1 ADPPSEEPMAERRLS
16 TSRRPTWSETDA
28 FVPRLF
34 VRPFQ
39 RFMHAEAGGAIVMLI
54 AAVAALA
61 WANSPW
67 HHAQEAL
74 WETELS
80 IHLGGLAHLDL
91 TLVEWINDA
100 LMAIFFFLVGLEIKR
115 ELVHGELRDPKKASL
130 PVIAALGGMVVP
142 AAIFMA
148 LNAGRPT
155 FDGWG
160 IPMATDIAFAV
171 AVVALVG
178 DRLPSSAKVFLL
190 TLAIADDIGAIL
202 VIALFYT
209 SDLSLGWLAIS
220 AATIA
225 AVEVCKRRH
234 IRALPLYVFLAFF
247 AWFSFHETGIHATLA
262 GVILGLLTPAW
273 SFYRSENFADD
284 MSSLI
289 AHGTALDAIE
299 DDLQQTEEDYD
310 EASMRLG
317 EIERLVTESQSP
329 LDRLERKL
337 HLWVAFVIV
346 PLFAFANAG
355 VRLSSEAMD
364 GLLSNRVVLGVALG
378 LVLGKTVGVF
388 SFTFLAAKLGL
399 GTLPAGVGFRTVFG
413 LALTAGIG
421 FTVALFV
428 ASLAFEPGSLAV
440 DSAKIGILAGSLIA
454 GILGFSFLKLNPSRP
469 PADTPADART
479 AALVD

>member
-1 ADPPSEEPMAERRLS
+1 MANRRLS
-16 TSRRPTWSETDA
+16 ATRRPSWSETDA

-67 HHAQEAL
+67 HHAQAAL

-80 IHLGGLAHLDL
+80 IHLGGLAHVDL

-100 LMAIFFFLVGLEIKR
+100 LMAIFFFVVGLEIKR

-130 PVIAALGGMVVP
+130 PVIAAFGGMLVP

-148 LNAGRPT
+148 LNAGQPS

-178 DRLPSSAKVFLL
+178 DRVPASAKVFLL
-190 TLAIADDIGAIL
+190 TLAIADDMGAIL

-220 AATIA
+220 AATIGV
-225 AVEVCKRRH
+225 VELCKRRH
-234 IRALPLYVFLAFF
+234 IRALPLYVALAFF
-247 AWFSFHETGIHATLA
+247 AWFAFHETGIHATLA
-262 GVILGLLTPAW
+262 GVILGLITPAW
-273 SFYRSENFADD
+273 SFYRSEGFAED

-289 AHGTALDAIE
+289 GHGTALDAIE
-299 DDLQQTEEDYD
+299 DDLRRNEDYD
-310 EASMRLG
+310 EATMRLG

-337 HLWVAFVIV
+337 HLWVAFAIV

-355 VRLSSEAMD
+355 VRLSSEAVD
-364 GLLSNRVVLGVALG
+364 GLLSNRVVLGIALG
-378 LVLGKTVGVF
+378 LVVGKTVGVF
-388 SFTFLAAKLGL
+388 SFTFVGAKLGL

-428 ASLAFEPGSLAV
+428 ANLAYDPGSLTT
-440 DSAKIGILAGSLIA
+440 DSAKIGILGGSLVA
-454 GILGFSFLKLNPSRP
+454 GILGFSFLRLNPSRP
-469 PADTPADART
+469 ARQT
-479 AALVD
+479 DRSAAPEAALVD